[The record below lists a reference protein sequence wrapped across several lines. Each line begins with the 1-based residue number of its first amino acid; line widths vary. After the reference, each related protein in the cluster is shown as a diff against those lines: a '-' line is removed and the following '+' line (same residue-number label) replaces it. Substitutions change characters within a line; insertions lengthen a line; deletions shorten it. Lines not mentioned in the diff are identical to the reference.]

1 VAEYQRIIQQLWQ
14 KRRSEAISHATL
26 FILTTGCQN
35 KINERVKQILLL
47 LNSAPDQQ

>member
-14 KRRSEAISHATL
+14 KRRSETISHDTL
-26 FILTTGCQN
+26 SILTTGCQN
-35 KINERVKQILLL
+35 KINELVKQILL